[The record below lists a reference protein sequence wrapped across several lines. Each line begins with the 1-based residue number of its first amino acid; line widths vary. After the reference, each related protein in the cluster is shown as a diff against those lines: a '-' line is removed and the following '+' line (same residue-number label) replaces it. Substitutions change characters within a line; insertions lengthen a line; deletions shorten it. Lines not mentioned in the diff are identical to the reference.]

1 MSLVYVGVAVAVIG
15 AGISAYSASEQA
27 DAQKKQLN
35 YQAKVD
41 ANNAKIADW
50 QRSDALQRGESD
62 AQANMRQQAQLIGA
76 QRATLAANG
85 TDLNQGSSLDLLAST
100 KFTGAADVNQIQNN
114 AAREAW
120 GFTVDAANT
129 RASQNLTQWQAN
141 SINPTKVGVMT
152 GVGSLLTSASSYA
165 GKKKAA

>member
-50 QRSDALQRGESD
+50 QRSDALQRGEAD

-165 GKKKAA
+165 SKKKAA

>member
-27 DAQKKQLN
+27 SAQKKQLN

-41 ANNAKIADW
+41 ANNAKIAEW
-50 QRSDALQRGESD
+50 QRSDALQRGEIE
-62 AQANMRQQAQLIGA
+62 AQNSMRQQAQLIGA

-85 TDLNQGSSLDLLAST
+85 TDITQGSSLDLLTST

-129 RASQNLTQWQAN
+129 RASQNLTEWQAN

-152 GVGSLLTSASSYA
+152 GVGSLLSSAGQYA
-165 GKKKAA
+165 SRKKS